1 MDVHSVLAQLE
12 AERQTESVTA
22 KLYRYMG
29 LMQTIGL
36 FSQRLTRAQ
45 CLDIAFDSVNE
56 LVTIAHSLLY
66 TVHEGVARDGSGSSA
81 VPDAEPVDEPGAEAP
96 AVEPKQA
103 SDGPKQASGE
113 PCLYLRKIKGVTDPP
128 PFLALT
134 ERMRSLALMGTGIL
148 VREKALKAVLGDEI
162 CERLR
167 VRALIPFVN
176 DDVLEGII
184 LLGEKAV
191 SGFDNDDAIILE
203 ALLRLADGALENNR
217 RLDDLA
223 CMNRAMDAKVF
234 DLFAINQAT
243 RALMSETSLESLVH
257 LSVDVFSEVMR
268 SSRTA
273 LFLEEGDACDLPL
286 LAYLNV
292 RNTADSPDPGCHIA
306 ACRPDALPEPM
317 PQVADLRTEAGRAL
331 AARLFPGGEETLGRV
346 GARCLVLL
354 ARQGRLAGMVTLGE
368 RMEGGSYAQDQ
379 LEVIESLAAATL
391 IAIENARLIEALGRQ
406 KRDLCERLERLLS
419 LSTLIKNINA
429 SGNMETLLELTGRT
443 LETSFSVRKGML
455 LLWDGEAE
463 VFRVTRTIGF
473 DGAGELPGTGAWE
486 TVLNGNVVC
495 EAGARRLREWIPAS
509 ILPDG
514 EDVEG
519 ILIEPIQHTDI
530 RRVVLGA
537 IVVLSFRD
545 SGVRDTENLLT
556 MEAIANHLSLMII
569 AFDALGRQRRF
580 RMPLHVEAFKHALRQ
595 RIAESQEQGRPFD
608 LLQVSD
614 QRGYIFREN
623 NLAGRLEEHYD
634 HVYPVAHND
643 VFVLPEGDGHEA
655 AESLARVFGED
666 EVRVRVLRFGR
677 EFSSFKEF
685 FDLL

>member
-12 AERQTESVTA
+12 AERQTENVTA

-36 FSQRLTRAQ
+36 FSQRLSRAQ

-66 TVHEGVARDGSGSSA
+66 TVHDVTAAGTGTGATPQETEAEGM
-81 VPDAEPVDEPGAEAP
+81 PVERLPEGDQETIPG
-96 AVEPKQA
+96 
-103 SDGPKQASGE
+103 GPR
-113 PCLYLRKIKGVTDPP
+113 LYLRKAKGVSEPP
-128 PFLALT
+128 AHLVVT
-134 ERMRSLALMGTGIL
+134 EPMRSLALMGTGIL
-148 VREKALKAVLGDEI
+148 VREKALRSVLGDETY
-162 CERLR
+162 EQLR
-167 VRALIPFVN
+167 VRALIPFIN
-176 DDVLEGII
+176 DDALEGII

-217 RLDDLA
+217 RLEALA
-223 CMNRAMDAKVF
+223 RMNRAMDAKVF

-243 RALMSETSLESLVH
+243 RVLMSETSLESLVH
-257 LSVDVFSEVMR
+257 LSVDVFAEVMR

-273 LFLEEGDACDLPL
+273 LFLEEGETGDMRL

-292 RNTADSPDPGCHIA
+292 RDTADMPDVEYRLPACAPGALPDP
-306 ACRPDALPEPM
+306 LP
-317 PQVADLRTEAGRAL
+317 QLARLDTEEGRAL
-331 AARLFPGGEETLGRV
+331 ASRLFPGGEETLGRV

-354 ARQGRLAGMVTLGE
+354 ERQGRLAGLVTLGE
-368 RMEGGSYAQDQ
+368 RMEGGAYEKDQ

-406 KRDLCERLERLLS
+406 KRDLRERLERLLS

-443 LETSFSVRKGML
+443 LEASFAVRKGML
-455 LLWDGEAE
+455 LLWDPETE
-463 VFRVTRTIGF
+463 VFRVARTIGF
-473 DGAGELPGTGAWE
+473 DSAGELPGTGAWE
-486 TVLNGNVVC
+486 AVLNGSVIC
-495 EAGARRLREWIPAS
+495 EAGTRRLREWIPAS

-514 EDVEG
+514 NDVEG

-530 RRVVLGA
+530 RKVVLGA
-537 IVVLSFRD
+537 IVVLSFHGSD
-545 SGVRDTENLLT
+545 VRDTENLLT

-569 AFDALGRQRRF
+569 ALDALGRQRRF
-580 RMPLHVEAFKHALRQ
+580 RMPLHVEAFKRVLRR
-595 RIAESQEQGRPFD
+595 RIADAQERGETFD

-614 QRGYIFREN
+614 QRGYVFREN

-643 VFVLPEGDGHEA
+643 VFVLPEGNGDEA
-655 AESLARVFGED
+655 ADALARIFGED

-677 EFSSFKEF
+677 EFGSFKDF

>member
-66 TVHEGVARDGSGSSA
+66 TVHEGAMQNESA
-81 VPDAEPVDEPGAEAP
+81 EPAASDAESEQTSLAGEPAGNPVLKTD
-96 AVEPKQA
+96 
-103 SDGPKQASGE
+103 E
-113 PCLYLRKIKGVTDPP
+113 PCLRLRKAKGVTDPP
-128 PFLALT
+128 PCLALT
-134 ERMRSLALMGTGIL
+134 EPMRNLALMGTGIL
-148 VREKALKAVLGDEI
+148 VREKALKAVLGDET

-176 DDVLEGII
+176 DDELEGII

-217 RLDDLA
+217 RLEALA
-223 CMNRAMDAKVF
+223 RMNRAMDAKVF

-273 LFLEEGDACDLPL
+273 LFLETAESCELPL
-286 LAYLNV
+286 LAYLNA
-292 RNTADSPDPGCHIA
+292 RDTTDLPDPDCRIV
-306 ACRPDALPEPM
+306 ACAPDALPEPM
-317 PQVADLRTEAGRAL
+317 PQLADLNTDEGRAL
-331 AARLFPGGEETLGRV
+331 ASRLFPGGAETLERI

-354 ARQGRLAGMVTLGE
+354 ERQGRLAGLVTLGE
-368 RMEGGSYAQDQ
+368 RMEGGAYEQGQ

-391 IAIENARLIEALGRQ
+391 VAIENARLIEALGRQ
-406 KRDLCERLERLLS
+406 KRDLHERLERLLS

-443 LETSFSVRKGML
+443 LEASFSVRKGML

-463 VFRVTRTIGF
+463 VFRVSRTIGF

-486 TVLNGNVVC
+486 AVLNGSVVC
-495 EAGARRLREWIPAS
+495 EAGPRRLREWIPAS

-537 IVVLSFRD
+537 IVVLAFRG

-580 RMPLHVEAFKHALRQ
+580 RMPLHVEAFKRALRQ
-595 RIAESQEQGRPFD
+595 RIAEAQERGQPFD

-643 VFVLPEGDGHEA
+643 VFVLPDGDGEA
-655 AESLARVFGED
+655 AADALARIFGED
-666 EVRVRVLRFGR
+666 EVRMRVLRFGR